1 MRYNAKDVDMIK
13 FLDNM
18 DKIMGK
24 EAYLK
29 FVIEKVYNRMI
40 TDNILAGVGDGL
52 REYYNGN
59 K

>member
-1 MRYNAKDVDMIK
+1 MIK